1 MREVVSIVLVQ
12 EYPAL
17 LLLLPLALVNH
28 LNLLPGRALMA
39 WLEMPSMLQ
48 VMSQWVGSMK
58 LPLQLSVEP
67 VAEGSKTRVKPSH
80 NECKMKEISLNLCN
94 HGMSNVSTPPPTAP
108 TNFCSVSCLLGTALA
123 TCPDPSCHEAIK
135 HLLSELVQLAQC
147 ERPLGGHLSD
157 MTSHPVM
164 HPMLA
169 PV

>member
-17 LLLLPLALVNH
+17 LLLLPLAPVNH

-67 VAEGSKTRVKPSH
+67 VAERSKTRV
-80 NECKMKEISLNLCN
+80 NLHTMN
-94 HGMSNVSTPPPTAP
+94 A
-108 TNFCSVSCLLGTALA
+108 
-123 TCPDPSCHEAIK
+123 K
-135 HLLSELVQLAQC
+135 
-147 ERPLGGHLSD
+147 
-157 MTSHPVM
+157 
-164 HPMLA
+164 
-169 PV
+169 